1 MRRKKFIDEEYGKL
15 MGFKDTTDLI
25 QNENKRLFEENSRLR
40 ENLTTIEQELRV
52 AVSENGSKGDR
63 IESLRQ

>member
-1 MRRKKFIDEEYGKL
+1 
-15 MGFKDTTDLI
+15 MGIKDTTDLI